1 MSSLSQ
7 KLTMFQDDI
16 KKEQNQEALDLLDS
30 MPLSRLKAL
39 PIEFGKA
46 KVGQSFEE
54 AFQDQAW
61 TKWFVKTYENSTKM
75 EHRQF
80 LRYVALKVEENP
92 KVKMSQP
99 VKKTPPYLSSSAQGS
114 EQATIWLDQ

>member
-54 AFQDQAW
+54 AFQDQA
-61 TKWFVKTYENSTKM
+61 
-75 EHRQF
+75 
-80 LRYVALKVEENP
+80 
-92 KVKMSQP
+92 
-99 VKKTPPYLSSSAQGS
+99 YLSSSAQGS